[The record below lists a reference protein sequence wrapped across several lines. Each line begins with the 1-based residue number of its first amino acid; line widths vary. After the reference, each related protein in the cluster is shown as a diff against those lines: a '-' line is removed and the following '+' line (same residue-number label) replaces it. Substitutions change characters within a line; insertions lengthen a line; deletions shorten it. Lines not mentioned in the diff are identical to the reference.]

1 MKKFKTKIL
10 GTFALILSGAAVPA
24 AHAEEYK
31 ISIGAY
37 VPVEC
42 EFSVS
47 NSFVRLSAGQ
57 FRIATINQFC
67 NTGYEM
73 SISHAALNGSASAR
87 FRNDVARVGAGST
100 LLQNNGRPVNSAAD
114 LFLEANSDE
123 DAVMFAQ
130 TLAVQVTPTG
140 L

>member
-1 MKKFKTKIL
+1 
-10 GTFALILSGAAVPA
+10 
-24 AHAEEYK
+24 
-31 ISIGAY
+31 
-37 VPVEC
+37 
-42 EFSVS
+42 
-47 NSFVRLSAGQ
+47 
-57 FRIATINQFC
+57 
-67 NTGYEM
+67 M

-123 DAVMFAQ
+123 DAAMFAQ